1 MSDLQN
7 PLGNPLEPQ
16 PEKKQSASYSKLSSG
31 HIKKELGK
39 LPTHLVIIGICLIWV
54 IPTFGLLVTS
64 FRPVQAINTSGWWT
78 VLSTPPGQQA
88 YQQSCESCHGPD
100 GKALP
105 AADLSDP
112 TLVEKYPR
120 SLQLLAMLRQPING
134 QPHMQDTPL
143 PSAQQA
149 ADITGYLDT
158 LAGITKQA
166 KFTLNNYIDA
176 IMGYRGTSTY
186 REACATGTQPTDIN
200 CNLSDLLNPRG
211 MGRAFINSLIVTIP
225 ATILPILFAAF
236 AGYAF
241 SWMEFKGR
249 MGLFAIL
256 VGLQV
261 VPLQMTLVP
270 ISKLYAQLGLNGT
283 FLGVWLF
290 HTGFGLPYAI
300 YLMRNFLGSL
310 PRDLFESAYLDGAS
324 HWTAFSKL
332 VIPLAM
338 PAIASLGIFQFL
350 WVWNDLLVALVFL
363 GGTNPVMTY
372 QISNMVT
379 SLGAGWQLLTAAAF
393 LSMLLPM
400 IVFFSLQ
407 RYFVRGMLAGAV
419 KG

>member
-1 MSDLQN
+1 MN
-7 PLGNPLEPQ
+7 R
-16 PEKKQSASYSKLSSG
+16 EKINKL
-31 HIKKELGK
+31 LNR
-39 LPTHLVIIGICLIWV
+39 LPVHVVIILTLVIWIV
-54 IPTFGLLVTS
+54 PTLGLLVTS
-64 FRPVQAINTSGWWT
+64 LRPPEAVRSTGWWT
-78 VLSTPPGQQA
+78 VLASQDASGPYTQFCA
-88 YQQSCESCHGPD
+88 ECHGAD
-100 GKALP
+100 GSALP
-105 AADLSDP
+105 QADLSNP
-112 TLVEKYPR
+112 ELASKYPR
-120 SLQLLAMLRQPING
+120 SLQLLAMLRKEING
-134 QPHMQDTPL
+134 QPHMGAKAL
-143 PSAQQA
+143 PSAQEA
-149 ADITGYLDT
+149 ADIAAYLQQGD
-158 LAGITKQA
+158 QA
-166 KFTLNNYIDA
+166 EARFTMNNYIDA
-176 IMGYRGTSTY
+176 LVGYRGDNNY
-186 REACATGTQPTDIN
+186 RADCAAGTQPPDLK
-200 CNLSDLLNPRG
+200 CDLSDILNPRG
-211 MGRAFINSLIVTIP
+211 MGRAFVNSLLVTIP

-241 SWMEFKGR
+241 AWLDFKGR
-249 MGLFAIL
+249 FLLFAIL

-270 ISKLYAQLGLNGT
+270 ISRFYAQTGLNGT

-290 HTGFGLPYAI
+290 HTGFGMPYAI
-300 YLMRNFLGSL
+300 YLMRNFLGTL

-324 HWTAFSKL
+324 HWTAFRQL

-363 GGTNPVMTY
+363 GGTTPVMTY

-379 SLGAGWQLLTAAAF
+379 SLGSGWQVLTAAAF

>member
-1 MSDLQN
+1 MNRDRIN
-7 PLGNPLEPQ
+7 NFF
-16 PEKKQSASYSKLSSG
+16 SKV
-31 HIKKELGK
+31 
-39 LPTHLVIIGICLIWV
+39 PVHLIIIFTLVVWI
-54 IPTFGLLVTS
+54 IPTVGLLITS
-64 FRPVQAINTSGWWT
+64 LRPIQDINATGWWT
-78 VLSTPPGQQA
+78 VFAPAQKTTPYA
-88 YQQSCESCHGPD
+88 TSCASCHGAD
-100 GKALP
+100 GKTLP
-105 AADLSDP
+105 NADLSDP
-112 TLVEKYPR
+112 AVVGKFPR
-120 SLQLLAMLRQPING
+120 SLQLLAMLRKPING
-134 QPHMQDTPL
+134 SPHMGTIPL
-143 PSAQQA
+143 PTAQEA
-149 ADITGYLDT
+149 ADIAAYLKDPS
-158 LAGITKQA
+158 AVGGGPR
-166 KFTLNNYIDA
+166 FTVSNYVDA
-176 IMGYRGTSTY
+176 LVGYRGTRTY
-186 REACATGTQPTDIN
+186 AQDCAAGTQATD
-200 CNLSDLLNPRG
+200 LSCTTADFLNPRG
-211 MGRAFINSLIVTIP
+211 MGRAFVNSLLVTIP

-241 SWMEFKGR
+241 SWLHFRGR
-249 MGLFAIL
+249 YVLFAIL

-270 ISKLYAQLGLNGT
+270 ISRFYAQVGLNGT

-310 PRDLFESAYLDGAS
+310 PSDLFEAAYIDGAS
-324 HWTAFSKL
+324 HWTIFRSL

-363 GGTNPVMTY
+363 GGTTPVMTY

-379 SLGAGWQLLTAAAF
+379 SHGAGWQLLTAAAF

-400 IVFFSLQ
+400 LVFFAFQ

>member
-1 MSDLQN
+1 MKREAFN
-7 PLGNPLEPQ
+7 
-16 PEKKQSASYSKLSSG
+16 KF
-31 HIKKELGK
+31 LGK
-39 LPTHLVIIGICLIWV
+39 LPVHLVILGTMLIWIV
-54 IPTFGLLVTS
+54 PTLGLLVAS
-64 FRPVQAINTSGWWT
+64 LRPVQDTNSSGWWT
-78 VLSTPPGQQA
+78 VTAPPRGAQE
-88 YQQSCESCHGPD
+88 YQRYCAACHGAD
-100 GKALP
+100 GAAIP
-105 AADLSDP
+105 AADLSNAEF
-112 TLVEKYPR
+112 VGQFPR
-120 SLQLLAMLRQPING
+120 SLQLLAALRREVNG
-134 QPHMQDTPL
+134 QPHMGTTPI
-143 PSAQQA
+143 PEAQAA
-149 ADITGYLDT
+149 ADIAVHLRRLSG
-158 LAGITKQA
+158 LATTSR
-166 KFTLNNYIDA
+166 FTLDNYVDA
-176 IMGYRGTSTY
+176 VVGYRGLRNY
-186 REACATGTQPTDIN
+186 RLDCAEGPTPVGLA
-200 CNLSDLLNPRG
+200 CNLSDVLNPRG
-211 MGRAFINSLIVTIP
+211 MGRAFVNSLLITIP
-225 ATILPILFAAF
+225 ATILPILLAAF

-241 SWMEFKGR
+241 SWMHFKGR
-249 MGLFAIL
+249 FLLFAIL

-270 ISKLYAQLGLNGT
+270 ILRLYAEMGLNGT

-290 HTGFGLPYAI
+290 HTGFGMPYAI

-363 GGTNPVMTY
+363 GGTTPVMTY

-379 SLGAGWQLLTAAAF
+379 SLGAGWHLLTAAAF

-400 IVFFSLQ
+400 IVFFALQ

>member
-1 MSDLQN
+1 MNTERINRVLN
-7 PLGNPLEPQ
+7 G
-16 PEKKQSASYSKLSSG
+16 
-31 HIKKELGK
+31 
-39 LPTHLVIIGICLIWV
+39 LPTHLILILTILIWIV
-54 IPTFGLLVTS
+54 PTFGLMVTS
-64 FRPVQAINTSGWWT
+64 LRPRQDINTTGWWT
-78 VLSTPPGQQA
+78 ILSPSPGAQA
-88 YQQSCESCHGPD
+88 YAQSCSACHGAD
-100 GKALP
+100 GKAIPQANLADPVLLAKFPRSFQLITDLGKQINGHPHMGNLP
-105 AADLSDP
+105 A
-112 TLVEKYPR
+112 
-120 SLQLLAMLRQPING
+120 
-134 QPHMQDTPL
+134 
-143 PSAQQA
+143 PSAQQV
-149 ADITGYLDT
+149 ADILNYLKQNSTGT
-158 LAGITKQA
+158 TPAR
-166 KFTLNNYIDA
+166 FTLNNYIDA
-176 IMGYRGTSTY
+176 IVGYRGTDTY
-186 REACATGTQPTDIN
+186 TADCQKGIQAPDLHCNITDV
-200 CNLSDLLNPRG
+200 LNPRG
-211 MGRAFINSLIVTIP
+211 MGRAFVNSMIVTIP
-225 ATILPILFAAF
+225 ATFLPILLAAF

-241 SWMEFKGR
+241 AWLDFKGR
-249 MGLFAIL
+249 FALFAVL
-256 VGLQV
+256 VALQV

-270 ISKLYAQLGLNGT
+270 ISRLYAQLGLNGT

-324 HWTAFSKL
+324 HWTVFRRL

-363 GGTNPVMTY
+363 GGTTPVMTY